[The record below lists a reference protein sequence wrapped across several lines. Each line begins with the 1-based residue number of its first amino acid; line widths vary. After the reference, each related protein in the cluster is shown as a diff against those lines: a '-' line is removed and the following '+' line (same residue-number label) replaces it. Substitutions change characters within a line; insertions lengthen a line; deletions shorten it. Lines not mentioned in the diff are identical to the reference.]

1 MRYSNI
7 MIVACT
13 AASFSLS
20 AQPDIDIILLTA
32 PSNTETVGQSA
43 LLTTWSPPAEGDV
56 WVLPPNGIKFLANSN
71 TLAGSVEKIGP
82 GVFSLY
88 FPKAGLGLRTDLIVE

>member
-1 MRYSNI
+1 MRYSDI

-32 PSNTETVGQSA
+32 PSYTETVGQSA
-43 LLTTWSPPAEGDV
+43 LITTWSPPAEGDV
-56 WVLPPNGIKFLANSN
+56 WVLPPNGIKFLVSN
-71 TLAGSVEKIGP
+71 NMLAASIEKIGP
-82 GVFSLY
+82 GIFSLY
-88 FPKAGLGLRTDLIVE
+88 FPEAGLGLRTDLIVD

>member
-1 MRYSNI
+1 

-32 PSNTETVGQSA
+32 PSNTETVGQSV
-43 LLTTWSPPAEGDV
+43 LFTKWSPPAEGDV
-56 WVLPPNGIKFLANSN
+56 WVLPPNGTKFLTNSN
-71 TLAGSVEKIGP
+71 MLAASLNSLGT

-88 FPKAGLGLRTDLIVE
+88 FPAVGQGLRTDLIVE